1 MAGKLSVWPVVRAR
15 LTRAGAGSSI
25 CCLPGTSTALP
36 HVASRRG
43 VPALWAVAAADARL
57 CAWPRTPMLHLP
69 LARAG
74 YSTGAG
80 RRFCTR
86 FDRDSRALAQLVSA
100 ACQVGELGGVAPQL
114 RGLVVGRA
122 PLLAAAQPAPPGG
135 AGRMGGVVAG

>member
-36 HVASRRG
+36 HFASRRG

-80 RRFCTR
+80 RRFCTG
-86 FDRDSRALAQLVSA
+86 FDRDSRALPQLVAA
-100 ACQVGELGGVAPQL
+100 ACPVGDLPGFSPPPH
-114 RGLVVGRA
+114 RLVLPPP
-122 PLLAAAQPAPPGG
+122 PLLPT
-135 AGRMGGVVAG
+135 